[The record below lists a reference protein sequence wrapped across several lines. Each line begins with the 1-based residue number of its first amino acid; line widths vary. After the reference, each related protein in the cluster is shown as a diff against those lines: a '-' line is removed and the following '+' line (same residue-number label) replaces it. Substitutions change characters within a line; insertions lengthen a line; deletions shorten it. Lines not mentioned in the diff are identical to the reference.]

1 MFIAALFT
9 IAKTCK
15 PKCPSTD
22 DRFKKMY
29 YVIIV
34 CMYTHTHTHTQWN
47 ITQSLKKNEI
57 LPFAAN
63 VGGSGE

>member
-1 MFIAALFT
+1 
-9 IAKTCK
+9 
-15 PKCPSTD
+15 
-22 DRFKKMY
+22 MY
-29 YVIIV
+29 VYVSAH
-34 CMYTHTHTHTQWN
+34 THTHTYIHTQWN